1 VRTVTGLVLGGISL
15 LLMFLSRPLFSL
27 EVLLI
32 TLYGLRELYNITN
45 PNVVVRGLGF
55 ILAVVLAGASY
66 WFDLQAFSLIGL
78 IVVSLSLMVPLTLS
92 VFALESEGKGKL
104 LPPKSYLSYWRD
116 SLVSLGAQV
125 YVSLPFSF
133 AIFLSREPEI
143 LLLLLLA
150 VFSVDIFAFFVGRF
164 MGRRIFKSGFFN
176 SLSPRKT
183 WEGTLGG
190 ITVAFVVSYFYV
202 KLYFP
207 RDLWWYL
214 FIAFSSSVLA
224 SLSDLIESSLKRG
237 FQIKDTDS
245 VIFGHGGVLDRF
257 DSYILPAWFFWWMLI
272 FKVLWGWIR

>member
-1 VRTVTGLVLGGISL
+1 MRTVTGLVLGGISL